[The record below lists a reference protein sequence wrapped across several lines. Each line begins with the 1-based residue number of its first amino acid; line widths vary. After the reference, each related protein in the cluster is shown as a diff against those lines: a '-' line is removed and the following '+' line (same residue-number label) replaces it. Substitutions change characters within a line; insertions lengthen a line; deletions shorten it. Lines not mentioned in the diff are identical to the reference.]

1 MSTVIAKAKQCA
13 SFFLLGI
20 LAFPLLT
27 AADDLQKSQKK
38 ELEAAA
44 KALNEEAKSLE
55 KSGKLVEARLKY
67 AESLGYIELNDASQA
82 ISRLD
87 DTLKTNAKAAVAAA
101 QKLYEA
107 GKYKEAAQALEDAWN
122 LQAFRPVLAYN
133 LALSYNQLG
142 ERQKA
147 VDYLDQAIAGAG
159 APKLRARLSQTRTT
173 FVTAETVAQQSDSA
187 KKQIELFDHLAE
199 TLGNGSSAEDEL
211 GDEEVLI
218 EGDTPDVT
226 ASVRGG
232 ATRF

>member
-1 MSTVIAKAKQCA
+1 MSIVIAKAKQCV
-13 SFFLLGI
+13 SFFLLAI
-20 LAFPLLT
+20 LALPLLT

-44 KALNEEAKSLE
+44 KALNEEGKSLE

-82 ISRLD
+82 VSRLD
-87 DTLKTNAKAAVAAA
+87 DTLKTSARAAVAAA

-107 GKYKEAAQALEDAWN
+107 GKYKEAAQALEEALN

-147 VDYLDQAIAGAG
+147 VDYLDQAIAGTG
-159 APKLRARLSQTRTT
+159 APKLRARLSQTRTPSSPRKQSRSLASPQRNRSSCLT
-173 FVTAETVAQQSDSA
+173 TLPRLLETVLPPKMNWEMRRS
-187 KKQIELFDHLAE
+187 
-199 TLGNGSSAEDEL
+199 
-211 GDEEVLI
+211 
-218 EGDTPDVT
+218 
-226 ASVRGG
+226 
-232 ATRF
+232 